1 MPRKNTNPAP
11 DALRSQTS
19 KKMPCKSVAPPPK
32 SWPPPANPRNTHNQ
46 QKPMKTDTVIDIN
59 KVSYEDSKKYQWK
72 AIEPMQR
79 KGDQWS
85 QRCECKKT
93 GAKGIRRGFFL

>member
-1 MPRKNTNPAP
+1 MEIVRKETKSRSIRKPVCYN
-11 DALRSQTS
+11 DA
-19 KKMPCKSVAPPPK
+19 A
-32 SWPPPANPRNTHNQ
+32 
-46 QKPMKTDTVIDIN
+46 MKTNELIDIN
-59 KVSYEDSKKYQWK
+59 KVSYEESKKYQWK

>member
-1 MPRKNTNPAP
+1 
-11 DALRSQTS
+11 
-19 KKMPCKSVAPPPK
+19 
-32 SWPPPANPRNTHNQ
+32 
-46 QKPMKTDTVIDIN
+46 MKTNELIDIN
-59 KVSYEDSKKYQWK
+59 KVSYEESKKYQWK

-79 KGDQWS
+79 KGEKWS